1 MKVKALGMLLLSGNQ
16 AKTTLTLE
24 KKEMQLCPDCALAV
38 LRHHS
43 LPLLHQTKC

>member
-24 KKEMQLCPDCALAV
+24 KKCNYV
-38 LRHHS
+38 
-43 LPLLHQTKC
+43 QTVR